1 MAFLKTKD
9 LKNYTVQGLRSEV
22 RQLIKEANR
31 IIYELDESKKA
42 GYMKRIAQDLAASSH
57 INVSSTGDVF
67 TQTKVKYMRK
77 GQLQTLYNELTA
89 FIEAD
94 KQSISYAQKL
104 AGKKERAR
112 KKTREAMGLK
122 RLTKQEYQT
131 MLDIFDE
138 YEDYMDTYG
147 YGEITNLIKERK
159 GKSSKNIITE
169 IDEAVKTLQDSG
181 VIPTAPTV
189 KDNKKYKGTVL
200 TYIGNKEKI
209 DELMQKENL
218 SFEEAVKRISTQ

>member
-9 LKNYTVQGLRSEV
+9 LKNYTVQGLRGEV

-42 GYMKRIAQDLAASSH
+42 GYMKRIAQDLAESQH
-57 INVSSTGDVF
+57 INVNKTGEVF

-94 KQSISYAQKL
+94 KQSVSYARKL
-104 AGKKERAR
+104 AGRKEHMRRETQKTMKK
-112 KKTREAMGLK
+112 K
-122 RLTKQEYQT
+122 LTKQEYQT

-147 YGEITNLIKERK
+147 YGEITDLIKERK
-159 GKSSKNIITE
+159 GKNSKNIIME
-169 IDEAVKTLQDSG
+169 IDEAVKTLVDSG
-181 VIPTAPTV
+181 IIPTAPTV
-189 KDNKKYKGTVL
+189 KNNKKYKGTVL
-200 TYIGNKEKI
+200 TYIGNKDKI
-209 DELMQKENL
+209 DELMQKENI